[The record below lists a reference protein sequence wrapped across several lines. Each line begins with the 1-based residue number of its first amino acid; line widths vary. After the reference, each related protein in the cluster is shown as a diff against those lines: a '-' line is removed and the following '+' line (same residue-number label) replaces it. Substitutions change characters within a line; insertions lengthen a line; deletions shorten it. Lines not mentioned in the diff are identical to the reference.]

1 MKTRTLFQTAIE
13 YVMDAKNHSV
23 HSEAMEKEYS
33 NYLYFHKSGDT
44 ASWETAR
51 KAIWEMLID
60 SGALE
65 KSFQN
70 AKLAA
75 PTLKLSGFTGFKS
88 ARAAKAHAR
97 HVCGASI

>member
-1 MKTRTLFQTAIE
+1 MRLSDFQQGNPPSETKTKSSDKMKTRTLFQTAIA
-13 YVMDAKNHSV
+13 YVMDEKNHSV
-23 HSEAMEKEYS
+23 HSKTMEKEYS

-44 ASWETAR
+44 DSWETAR

-70 AKLAA
+70 ANLAA
-75 PTLKLSGFTGFKS
+75 
-88 ARAAKAHAR
+88 
-97 HVCGASI
+97 

>member
-23 HSEAMEKEYS
+23 HSKAMKKEYS
-33 NYLYFHKSGDT
+33 NYLCSHESGDT
-44 ASWETAR
+44 DSWEIAR

-75 PTLKLSGFTGFKS
+75 
-88 ARAAKAHAR
+88 
-97 HVCGASI
+97 

>member
-23 HSEAMEKEYS
+23 HSKTIKKEYS
-33 NYLYFHKSGDT
+33 NYLSAFESG
-44 ASWETAR
+44 ETDLLEISR

-70 AKLAA
+70 AKELAA
-75 PTLKLSGFTGFKS
+75 
-88 ARAAKAHAR
+88 
-97 HVCGASI
+97 

>member
-1 MKTRTLFQTAIE
+1 VQIVRRKTRETQNKTKPHPDKMKTRTLFQTAIE

-23 HSEAMEKEYS
+23 HSKAMKKEYS
-33 NYLYFHKSGDT
+33 NYLCFHKSGDT

-70 AKLAA
+70 AKLA
-75 PTLKLSGFTGFKS
+75 
-88 ARAAKAHAR
+88 
-97 HVCGASI
+97 I